1 MVPKIRERRP
11 GKLMRYQYAKRLL
24 FLTVLPIVFGGCAT
38 YHKLPLTQNIVSE
51 NLKPPSLEAVRIEAK
66 SIKHPILKPVAFNIH
81 DGLSPDEAAILAVI
95 ANPTLRAIRDQRG
108 IEAAQLLQAGI
119 LPNPQFSYSLDV
131 PTGGNTQ
138 DTINAFGL
146 GLGWDITSLIT
157 RGAKQEMARH
167 HAQSVDLDIAWK
179 EWQVAQS
186 ARLNVYRLIYTE
198 KELILAK
205 SIVKQR
211 KEYLAAIQQGFSI
224 GAVTGLELDAAK
236 KAYQQALNRVL
247 VLESEHEHER
257 HALNQVL
264 GIPPESKVVLQRD
277 IELSTWKHLPTTQK
291 IMAGLE
297 DRRLDLLALKKGYES
312 KEAQVRAAILSQ
324 FPKINIGLNYARDVS
339 NVITTGF
346 AAAIDLPFFD
356 RNQGRIAAERAGRK
370 QLFDEYIAR
379 VFEAHSK
386 IATILGDMR
395 FLKKQIEATEQSFR
409 ISRQLLETYKKALE
423 EGNADILVYNTASE
437 ETDNLRLKILQL
449 KRDLSDM
456 GIALEIAAG
465 TYFGR
470 TDAGVKD
477 SGHD

>member
-1 MVPKIRERRP
+1 MERGP
-11 GKLMRYQYAKRLL
+11 GTLMRHQYAKRFL
-24 FLTVLPIVFGGCAT
+24 FLIFLPIVFSGCAT
-38 YHKLPLTQNIVSE
+38 YHNLPLTQDTVSKK
-51 NLKPPSLEAVRIEAK
+51 LKLPSLEAIRIEAR
-66 SIKHPILKPVAFNIH
+66 SIHHPILKPVEFNIR

-95 ANPTLRAIRDQRG
+95 ANPSLRAMRDQRG
-108 IEAAQLLQAGI
+108 LAAAQLLQAGI
-119 LPNPQFSYSLDV
+119 LPNPQFSSSLDV

-157 RGAKQEMARH
+157 RGAKQEMARR

-186 ARLNVYRLIYTE
+186 ARLNVYRLVFTE

-205 SIVKQR
+205 HIVKQR
-211 KEYLAAIQQGFSI
+211 KENLTAIQRGFSI
-224 GAVTGLELDAAK
+224 EAVTGLELDAAK

-247 VLESEHEHER
+247 VLESEQEHER

-264 GIPPESKVVLQRD
+264 GIPPESKLVLQRD
-277 IELSTWKHLPTTQK
+277 IRLLLWKNLPTPQK
-291 IMAGLE
+291 IMDGLE

-312 KEAQVRAAILSQ
+312 QEAQVRAAILSQ

-356 RNQGRIAAERAGRK
+356 RNQGQIAGKRASRK

-386 IATILGDMR
+386 IASIFGDMR

-409 ISRQLLETYKKALE
+409 ISRHLLETYQKALE
-423 EGNADILVYNTASE
+423 EGNADILVYNTARE
-437 ETDNLRLKILQL
+437 ETDNLQLKILQL
-449 KRDLSDM
+449 NRNLSDM
-456 GIALEIAAG
+456 GIAFEIVAG
-465 TYFGR
+465 KYFGQ
-470 TDAGVKD
+470 TDMGAKEP
-477 SGHD
+477 SHD